1 MRSNYHV
8 RNSKS
13 GGDCADWLVLFVAI
27 RSRAVERSARK
38 FSKLELKSDWNY
50 IPSFEFLII
59 FTNQNYRGY

>member
-13 GGDCADWLVLFVAI
+13 GGDYSDWLVLFVAI

-38 FSKLELKSDWNY
+38 FSKLELKSDWIN
-50 IPSFEFLII
+50 IPSFAF
-59 FTNQNYRGY
+59 YK